1 MAEVNGCPL
10 PEDRLYYINPNKN
23 AFIWVKEEGDG
34 AFSIGLTSVAAA
46 MAGRLVAYT
55 PKKVGKAVKKDKSV
69 ATIESGKWVGP
80 VPSPF
85 DAEIVEVNDALKANP
100 ALVNDDPYGQGW
112 IAKIKP
118 ADPEAAKAE
127 LVDANKAAE
136 LLQPI
141 VQEKGVKCG

>member
-1 MAEVNGCPL
+1 MAEVNGCQL
-10 PEDRLYYINPNKN
+10 PEDRLYYINPDKN
-23 AFIWVKEEGDG
+23 AFIWAKEENGV
-34 AFSIGLTSVAAA
+34 FTIGLTSVAAA

-80 VPSPF
+80 VPAPF
-85 DAEIVEVNDALKANP
+85 DGEIVEVNDGLKGNP

-118 ADPEAAKAE
+118 ANPDEAKSV
-127 LVDANKAAE
+127 LVDAKKAAE

>member
-1 MAEVNGCPL
+1 MAEVNGCQL
-10 PEDRLYYINPNKN
+10 PEDRLYYINPDKN

-34 AFSIGLTSVAAA
+34 VFTIGLTSVAAA

-80 VPSPF
+80 VPAPF
-85 DAEIVEVNDALKANP
+85 DGEIVEVNEALKTNP
-100 ALVNDDPYGQGW
+100 AAVNDDPYGQGW
-112 IAKIKP
+112 IAKLKVEN
-118 ADPEAAKAE
+118 PEEVKAQ
-127 LVDANKAAE
+127 LVDASKAAE

-141 VQEKGVKCG
+141 VNEKGVKCG